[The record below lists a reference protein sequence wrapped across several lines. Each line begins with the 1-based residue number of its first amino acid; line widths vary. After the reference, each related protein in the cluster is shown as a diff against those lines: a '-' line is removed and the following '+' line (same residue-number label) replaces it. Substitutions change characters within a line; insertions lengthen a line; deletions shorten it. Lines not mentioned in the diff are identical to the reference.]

1 MKRVM
6 YFASAALLLAA
17 PAVYSQMPAGQ
28 KIGLAT
34 SLQRGYA
41 GIKTNFTAA
50 AEKMPEADYTFKVG
64 SMPEA
69 RTYGQ
74 LIAHIAQAQFGQC
87 AGLTGVPNPM
97 AGKNLEQ
104 ELKTKAELT
113 KALADS
119 FAICDKAFEA
129 VTDANATEWSKPV
142 RTNRLARRRSTASS
156 CTATKSPAP
165 PTRIC
170 GPRGSCLRRPSAHRA
185 RCAVAAVCNARRFQ
199 SRNSGWACRSWR
211 RAFF

>member
-6 YFASAALLLAA
+6 YFSSAAVLLVAST
-17 PAVYSQMPAGQ
+17 VYSQQPTGQ

-41 GIKTNFTAA
+41 GIKANFTAA
-50 AEKMPEADYTFKVG
+50 AEKMPEADYAFKVG

-74 LIAHIAQAQFGQC
+74 LIAHIAQSQFGQC
-87 AGLTGVPNPM
+87 SGLTGVANPT

-104 ELKTKAELT
+104 DLKTKAELT

-119 FAICDKAFEA
+119 FALCDKAFA
-129 VTDANATEWSKPV
+129 DVTDANATEMVKAGQNEQTRAAALYGVIVHGNEMAGTAYVYLRSKNIVPP
-142 RTNRLARRRSTASS
+142 STENAQ
-156 CTATKSPAP
+156 
-165 PTRIC
+165 
-170 GPRGSCLRRPSAHRA
+170 RGMRGR
-185 RCAVAAVCNARRFQ
+185 
-199 SRNSGWACRSWR
+199 G
-211 RAFF
+211 

>member
-1 MKRVM
+1 MKRVI
-6 YFASAALLLAA
+6 YIASAAALLVAA
-17 PAVYSQMPAGQ
+17 AAYSQQPPAGGQ

-41 GIKTNFTAA
+41 GIKANFTAA
-50 AEKMPEADYTFKVG
+50 AEKMPEADYNMKVG

-87 AGLTGVPNPM
+87 AGLTGAANPM

-104 ELKTKAELT
+104 ELKTKAEVT

-119 FAICDKAFEA
+119 YALCDKAFA
-129 VTDANATEWSKPV
+129 DVTDANATEMIKAGQNEQTRAAALYGV
-142 RTNRLARRRSTASS
+142 IVHGNEIAGTAYAYLRTKGLVPPSTERAM
-156 CTATKSPAP
+156 A
-165 PTRIC
+165 
-170 GPRGSCLRRPSAHRA
+170 GRGRG
-185 RCAVAAVCNARRFQ
+185 N
-199 SRNSGWACRSWR
+199 
-211 RAFF
+211 

>member
-1 MKRVM
+1 MKRVT
-6 YFASAALLLAA
+6 YFVSAAVLLVA
-17 PAVYSQMPAGQ
+17 PAVYSQMPAAGQ

-41 GIKTNFTAA
+41 GIKANFTAA
-50 AEKMPEADYTFKVG
+50 AEKMPDADYAFKVG

-74 LIAHIAQAQFGQC
+74 LIAHIAQSQFGQC
-87 AGLTGVPNPM
+87 SGLTGVANPM

-119 FAICDKAFEA
+119 FALCDKAFA
-129 VTDANATEWSKPV
+129 DVTDANATEMVKAGQNEQTRAASLYGV
-142 RTNRLARRRSTASS
+142 IVHGNEIAGTAYAYLRTKGLVPPSTERAM
-156 CTATKSPAP
+156 A
-165 PTRIC
+165 
-170 GPRGSCLRRPSAHRA
+170 GRGRG
-185 RCAVAAVCNARRFQ
+185 NQ
-199 SRNSGWACRSWR
+199 N
-211 RAFF
+211 